1 MNRKKDRK
9 TERLN
14 QIIEFIKNLVST
26 INTNRNKR
34 TISMI
39 LVINIIRI
47 REDLGL
53 LIKNFVIK
61 IRTKNIDM
69 NVDHAQKFINLKT
82 NSIKDIFKMIIKE

>member
-1 MNRKKDRK
+1 MIKKKDRK

-39 LVINIIRI
+39 IVINIIRI

-69 NVDHAQKFINLKT
+69 NVDLAQKFINLKT

>member
-39 LVINIIRI
+39 IVINIIRI